1 MNIQDIIEDLNEGD
15 HNFLKYFDNDYQLL
29 FKFLEKK
36 DALKLLD
43 PNNEEYQNPLLV
55 YLQKADPEKFAKWV
69 THFLGDVKYE
79 NGKYYLLLD
88 DREDLAKLFCET
100 RNTLPQE
107 TIAAILKGEGDD
119 EYFTDLN
126 QNPYDDVI
134 SELTKSNLIR
144 LKEVIIDDLKD
155 KKVSPE
161 TILLEDIAREQ
172 GHPEYVIIDSEYID
186 YIVDNKE
193 TINHLLRNESELFT
207 LENELSNVLYQSYN
221 QAYADDLHEAVWSEL
236 SQYFIGGGEWIT
248 RPHTYKDNTQIQYF
262 KVEIANFELEILN
275 FLKDDLQNLEYFGNY
290 IDVLKDLMNYDCLK
304 VYPPDH
310 PDHRKVDKNINE
322 FFKDY
327 I

>member
-1 MNIQDIIEDLNEGD
+1 MNIQDIIDNLNEGD

-43 PNNEEYQNPLLV
+43 PNNKEYENPLLI
-55 YLQKADPEKFAKWV
+55 YLQKADHEKFTKWV
-69 THFLGDVKYE
+69 THYLYDVLYE
-79 NGKYYLLLD
+79 NGKYYLLLED
-88 DREDLAKLFCET
+88 IEDLSKLFCET

-107 TIAAILKGEGDD
+107 TIAAILKGESDD
-119 EYFTDLN
+119 DYFTDVN

-155 KKVSPE
+155 KKVDTE

-172 GHPEYVIIDSEYID
+172 GHPEYATIDSEFID
-186 YIVDNKE
+186 EIIDDKE
-193 TINHLLRNESELFT
+193 TINHLLENESELFT
-207 LENELSNVLYQSYN
+207 LNNELTNVFYQSYN
-221 QAYADDLHEAVWSEL
+221 QAYSDDLYRAVWSNLNE
-236 SQYFIGGGEWIT
+236 YFINDGEWIT
-248 RPHTYKDNTQIQYF
+248 RPHTYKKNTQTQYF
-262 KVEIANFELEILN
+262 KIEIANFEFEILN
-275 FLKDDLQNLEYFGNY
+275 FLKEDSQNLDYFGNY
-290 IDVLKDLMNYDCLK
+290 IDVLKDLMNYECLK
-304 VYPPDH
+304 VYPPDY
-310 PDHRKVDKNINE
+310 PDLRKVDKLINE